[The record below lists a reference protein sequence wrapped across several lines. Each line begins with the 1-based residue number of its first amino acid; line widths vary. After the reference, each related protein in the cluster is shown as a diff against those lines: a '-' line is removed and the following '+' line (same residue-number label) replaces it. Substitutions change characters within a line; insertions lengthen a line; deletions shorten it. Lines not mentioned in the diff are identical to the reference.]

1 MPITSLVLPVKKI
14 SSPNFFRAMLLA
26 LCAWFAGAVVYITF
40 SRAAYPFDLEWME
53 GGSLVQILRLLEGKA
68 LYVAPS
74 LEYIP
79 YIYPPLY
86 TYLSALLAK
95 VINISWFLPLRL
107 VSLAASAGIGVLIYA
122 ITRRQTQ
129 SAFWGLIAAGFF
141 AAIFQ
146 IGGAWFDIARVD
158 MLFICLLLAATG
170 LLEKEDWLSSLLAGL
185 VFTCA
190 FLTKQTAIFV
200 FAGLLVYVFIFRN
213 RRAAI
218 LTGLTFLVSAGG
230 WIWFENVRSAG
241 WFWYYI
247 FSLPGLHNLPSPGPA
262 YIGQPL
268 IIILPVCIAC
278 AVGCARFVC
287 APLAVLKDKGGLWPV
302 FAGVML
308 LTSILASLNPGSY
321 NNNYLPFY
329 AALAILF
336 GTNLPWLLERQSGP
350 RRVFRQALLYSL
362 CIAQFLALLYNPL
375 AQIPSSAD
383 LQAGL
388 ALVQR
393 LRAVDGEVLM
403 PNHNALPI
411 LAGKKPYAHL
421 IALQEIRGNF
431 GRQEPQGWSLLSA
444 EISAALSAQKFSAI
458 LLDQPNSIWAQ
469 VDQTYIGTPILYS
482 SEEVFWPV
490 TGGRTRPR
498 TMYTRG
504 QSQP

>member
-1 MPITSLVLPVKKI
+1 VGV
-14 SSPNFFRAMLLA
+14 
-26 LCAWFAGAVVYITF
+26 VVYITI
-40 SRAAYPFDLEWME
+40 SRAAYLFDLEWME
-53 GGSLVQILRLLEGKA
+53 GGSLVQVLRLLEGKS

-79 YIYPPLY
+79 NIYPPLY
-86 TYLSALLAK
+86 YYLSALLAK
-95 VINISWFLPLRL
+95 VINNNWFLPLRL
-107 VSLAASAGIGVLIYA
+107 VSLAASAGIGGLIFA

-141 AAIFQ
+141 AAIFR

-158 MLFICLLLAATG
+158 MLFICLLLAATC

-190 FLTKQTAIFV
+190 FLSKQTAIFV

-218 LTGLTFLVSAGG
+218 LTGLTFLVSSGC
-230 WIWFENVRSAG
+230 WVWFENARSTG

-247 FSLPGLHNLPSPGPA
+247 FSLPSLHSLPGPGPA

-268 IIILPVCIAC
+268 MIILPVCIAC
-278 AVGCARFVC
+278 AVGCARFVSE
-287 APLAVLKDKGGLWPV
+287 PLAVLKGKGGLWQV
-302 FAGVML
+302 FAVVML
-308 LTSILASLNPGSY
+308 GTSILASLNPGSY

-329 AALAILF
+329 TALAIVF
-336 GTNLPWLLERQSGP
+336 GTNLPWLLERLRGP
-350 RRVFRQALLYSL
+350 RRDFRQALLYSL
-362 CIAQFLALLYNPL
+362 CIAQFLALLYNPQ
-375 AQIPSSAD
+375 AQIPSSVD
-383 LQAGL
+383 LQAGQ
-388 ALVQR
+388 ALVDR
-393 LRAVDGEVLM
+393 LREVDGDVLI
-403 PNHNALPI
+403 PNHNALAI

-431 GRQEPQGWSLLSA
+431 GRQEPQSWSALSA
-444 EISAALSAQKFSAI
+444 EISAALSGQKFSAI
-458 LLDQPNSIWAQ
+458 LLDQPNSIWAD
-469 VDQTYIGTPILYS
+469 VDKYYVGTPITYS